1 MITIDVLCVWQWQ
14 QHHHHHHHHHHYVT
28 ASNIF
33 TYRKMVIFIPVERVA
48 RGVCSTGYCREML

>member
-14 QHHHHHHHHHHYVT
+14 QHHHHRCITV
-28 ASNIF
+28 SNIF

-48 RGVCSTGYCREML
+48 GGVCSSGYCREML